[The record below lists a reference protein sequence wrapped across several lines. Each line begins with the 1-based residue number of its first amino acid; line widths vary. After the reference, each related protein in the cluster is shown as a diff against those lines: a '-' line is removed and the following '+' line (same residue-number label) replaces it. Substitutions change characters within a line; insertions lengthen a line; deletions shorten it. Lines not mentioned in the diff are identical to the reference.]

1 MKNDPQLKKMMIM
14 VDPFINKIYL
24 IIFFWNKII
33 YKSHCKDAGDF
44 LANEKIGKIYYSSV
58 PRAKQS
64 ADCVTEQH
72 STKVELVEDPLV
84 IDISLGVM
92 KVKLTKKLSVMKK
105 EEIICSI

>member
-1 MKNDPQLKKMMIM
+1 M
-14 VDPFINKIYL
+14 VDLVINKIYL

-33 YKSHCKDAGDF
+33 YKSHFKDSGYF

-64 ADCVTEQH
+64 ADCIAEQH

-84 IDISLGVM
+84 IDISWGVYEG
-92 KVKLTKKLSVMKK
+92 KTYQ
-105 EEIICSI
+105 EA

>member
-1 MKNDPQLKKMMIM
+1 MII
-14 VDPFINKIYL
+14 VDLVINKIYL

-44 LANEKIGKIYYSSV
+44 LANEKIGKIYYNSV

-64 ADCVTEQH
+64 ADCVAEKH

-84 IDISLGVM
+84 IDISWGVYRG
-92 KVKLTKKLSVMKK
+92 KTY
-105 EEIICSI
+105 